1 MSNKKTGLERFVEFL
16 DTHLVFNSGDYRMI
30 TMNRAKQLLSEEK
43 AVPIHADWQLREELG
58 EYMDDLRNSASNDYA
73 DDLETILAKCPA
85 VYFMEDRPSVAKTQE
100 PLACLADRRGEQE
113 VSYYRGFLCS
123 QVMMDGHKEFV
134 VRIGRKGFQ
143 GHSYAEAESKARAYL
158 SSLPDQNK
166 GDK

>member
-1 MSNKKTGLERFVEFL
+1 MTTS
-16 DTHLVFNSGDYRMI
+16 Y
-30 TMNRAKQLLSEEK
+30 EEL
-43 AVPIHADWQLREELG
+43 IRELREFAIRYGGIPRREI
-58 EYMDDLRNSASNDYA
+58 EAIISRH
-73 DDLETILAKCPA
+73 
-85 VYFMEDRPSVAKTQE
+85 SVAKPQE